1 MRQIALAASVGAVVG
16 CLSFI
21 LAGRMEGRV
30 GPPPLD
36 ERPSA
41 VREVEITEL
50 PRGDLAVKRRTF
62 QVQSVEIA
70 GEENISLEPAT
81 DDTLR
86 ITLRGRGKPVML
98 LARPTANQSYPYPTE

>member
-1 MRQIALAASVGAVVG
+1 MRQIALAASIGAVVG

-21 LAGRMEGRV
+21 LAGRMERRA

-50 PRGDLAVKRRTF
+50 PRGGLSVRRRTF
-62 QVQSVEIA
+62 QVQSVEIP
-70 GEENISLEPAT
+70 GEENLTLEPAT

-98 LARPTANQSYPYPTE
+98 LVRPTENQDYPYPAE

>member
-21 LAGRMEGRV
+21 LSGRVERRV
-30 GPPPLD
+30 GPPPVD

-41 VREVEITEL
+41 VREIEITEL
-50 PRGDLAVKRRTF
+50 ARGDVSVRRRTY
-62 QVQSVEIA
+62 QVQAIETA
-70 GEENISLEPAT
+70 GEETTSLETAT

-98 LARPTANQSYPYPTE
+98 LVRPTDNRGYPYPAE